1 MLIVTLHVDM
11 HVSSYQYAYYVLCK
25 CCYLCGAFLW
35 LTLLLLPQSLL
46 RYYCCTLQPKDMA
59 QANEFQYQTSFDTVA
74 GQWITVDLPFEAFVA
89 VRRNDVIFTAPK
101 VNAGPA
107 GTQMSR

>member
-1 MLIVTLHVDM
+1 VRVHTVTDAA
-11 HVSSYQYAYYVLCK
+11 SAIITVL
-25 CCYLCGAFLW
+25 LFA
-35 LTLLLLPQSLL
+35 
-46 RYYCCTLQPKDMA
+46 LQPKDMA

-74 GQWITVDLPFEAFVA
+74 GQWITVDLPFKTFVA
-89 VRRNDVIFTAPK
+89 VRRNDVIFSAPK